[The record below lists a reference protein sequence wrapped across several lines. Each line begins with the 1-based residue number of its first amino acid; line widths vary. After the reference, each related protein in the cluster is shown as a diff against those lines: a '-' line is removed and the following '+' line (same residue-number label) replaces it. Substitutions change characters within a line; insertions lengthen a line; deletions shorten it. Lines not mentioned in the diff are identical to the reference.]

1 LLALPGH
8 QGESLAVTAPVLHL
22 VTDERCLG
30 YAAPE
35 HPEQPARVRN
45 TLAAL
50 REQHALSVT
59 WAAPLPV
66 REGTLAR
73 AHTAGHLHH
82 ILSTT
87 DDFDPDTPWVPDLG
101 GHAWRSAGGA
111 LAALE
116 AALQGHVAFSLMR
129 PPGHHA
135 SRARAMGFCYLN
147 NVAIAVLEALAR
159 GVNRVA
165 VFDFDVHHGNGTE
178 AILLN
183 NPRAATFSVHQ
194 FPCYPD
200 TGWENVGSTGFNYPV
215 APLTPRLDYRRV
227 LAGAMDDLAVFKPD
241 LVGVCAGFDAYAN
254 DPLAQETLEL
264 EDYYWLGQ
272 RLRGLGVPLFS
283 ALEGGYSQELPQ
295 LILAY
300 LRGLCGT

>member
-1 LLALPGH
+1 LLALGVDPG
-8 QGESLAVTAPVLHL
+8 EPLAVTAPYLHV

-30 YAAPE
+30 YAVAD
-35 HPEQPARVRN
+35 HPEKPCRISDTV
-45 TLAAL
+45 AAL
-50 REQHALSVT
+50 RQQRALTVA
-59 WAAPLPV
+59 WQAPLPV
-66 REGTLAR
+66 REETLIR
-73 AHTAGHLHH
+73 AHTSGHLHH

-87 DDFDPDTPWVPDLG
+87 DDFDPDTPWFPDLG

-111 LAALE
+111 LTAME
-116 AALQGHVAFSLMR
+116 AALRGQMAFSLMR

-147 NVAIAVLEALAR
+147 NVAIAMLEGLTR

-200 TGWENVGSTGFNYPV
+200 TGWENVGINGFNYPV
-215 APLTPRLDYRRV
+215 APLTPRLDYRKV
-227 LAGAMDDLAVFKPD
+227 LDTAIDNLAAFNPG
-241 LVGVCAGFDAYAN
+241 LVGVSAGFDAYAN

-264 EDYYWLGQ
+264 EDYHWLGQ

-283 ALEGGYSQELPQ
+283 VLEGGYSQELPQ

-300 LRGLCGT
+300 LRGLCGK